1 MEQEQSISAK
11 KRKLAKLEDLTEKLE
26 KDKIS
31 SKELELLQRLV
42 GNDQNSNMTYQV
54 TQSLPKSIT
63 DPIVVSLPHS
73 IPVQTIQITNQIKS
87 SNKNTL
93 HSQLSEPKSNGNSCP
108 AKPKITKS
116 SAEQPSE
123 DDFKPN
129 RTLKAKVEEDED
141 IEEKDADPT
150 WKRAAIMLWK

>member
-1 MEQEQSISAK
+1 MITYCLITDFIREMLDGARAINISQK
-11 KRKLAKLEDLTEKLE
+11 TETRNFLPLIEHQCIGSNYNILKNSYKAKLEDLTEKLE

-93 HSQLSEPKSNGNSCP
+93 HSQLSEPKSNGNSC
-108 AKPKITKS
+108 
-116 SAEQPSE
+116 
-123 DDFKPN
+123 
-129 RTLKAKVEEDED
+129 
-141 IEEKDADPT
+141 
-150 WKRAAIMLWK
+150 